1 MPIQLNW
8 QQLDPPILHYTMIA
22 PWTWEEFFEA
32 VAETR
37 QIIDQH
43 GFTSMDMIVEW
54 GRTPRFPPSM
64 LSHLSNLFQRGQTRS
79 RHIHMRVVTVATPS
93 LVRTIVDTLLKIH
106 PRMAQRI
113 IFAATV
119 EEALVLLEQARAAEE
134 PPVMES
140 EAV

>member
-1 MPIQLNW
+1 MPIQLDW
-8 QQLDPPILHYTMIA
+8 KQLDPPILHYTMIS

-43 GFTSMDMIVEW
+43 GFTAMDMIIEW

-79 RHIHMRVVTVATPS
+79 RHLHMRVVTVATPS
-93 LVRTIVDTLLKIH
+93 LVRTIVDTLIKIH
-106 PRMAQRI
+106 PKMAQRI

-119 EEALVLLEQARAAEE
+119 EEAMTLLEQ
-134 PPVMES
+134 PPVMEP